1 MYMQKRTDA
10 LYRSSKQHISVP
22 DMADQN
28 LLKKDIRNSRRKI
41 LFGTAV
47 IALAVLC
54 IAACNVLFD
63 SSIRAFSRMQAG
75 ASHAPAVENAVFAR
89 YRETAS
95 IQLAYKGSKPMTVS
109 TETVTVGELLD
120 SLGIVYDDD
129 DLLSHPVDA
138 VVEENM
144 LLSLDEV
151 TFTTTTE
158 DSALAYE
165 VVKKNVDTIKKGTTQ
180 VIRKGENGLARKTF
194 RNRLVNGELESAVL
208 LSEETVTQPINEIV
222 QVGVGGVYTAADG
235 KSYKYSHYLDVTATA
250 YGKNDG
256 ASGDFTYTGARA
268 TRGVIAVDPNVIPLR
283 TKVYV
288 VGDYGDYGVNSAE
301 DIGGGIKGN
310 RIDICMDCS
319 LEEMLRFGRRQMRV
333 YILEE

>member
-28 LLKKDIRNSRRKI
+28 ILKKDIRNSRRKI

-54 IAACNVLFD
+54 IAACNLLFD
-63 SSIRAFSRMQAG
+63 SSIRAHTRMQVG
-75 ASHAPAVENAVFAR
+75 SPNTPAVENAVFAR

-95 IQLAYKGSKPMTVS
+95 IQLAYKGSKPMTIS

-120 SLGIVYDDD
+120 SLGIVFDDD
-129 DLLSHPVDA
+129 DLLSRPIDT

-144 LLSLDEV
+144 TVTLDEV

-158 DSALAYE
+158 DSVLAYA
-165 VVKKNVDTIKKGTTQ
+165 VVEKQVDTIKKGTSQ
-180 VIRKGENGLARKTF
+180 IVRKGENGLARKTF
-194 RNRLVNGELESAVL
+194 RNRLVNGEIESSEL
-208 LSEETVTQPINEIV
+208 LSEVTVTQPVSEIK
-222 QVGVGGVYTAADG
+222 QIGVGGVYTAADG
-235 KSYKYSHYLDVTATA
+235 KSYNYSHYIDVTATA

-256 ASGDFTYTGARA
+256 SSGDWTYSGTRA
-268 TRGVIAVDPNVIPLR
+268 TRGVIAVDPKVIPLR
-283 TKVYV
+283 SKVYV
-288 VGDYGDYGVNSAE
+288 VGDYGDYGVNSAD